1 LADPAPSG
9 PPPHAIWRYLPPL
22 ISLAAF
28 IWFLG
33 FLGPVAR
40 GDIPELV
47 LDWVPGLNIQL
58 AFWLDGLALGFALL
72 ITGIGAICLLYAGAY
87 FAKDPRLPSLQIVL
101 LLFAFSMLGLVVAD
115 DAITLF
121 VFWEGTTITSFL
133 LVGFDHEKAKSRDS
147 ALQALIVTGMGGLG
161 LLVALLMMGD
171 IAGTYRLSEMNA
183 MGDVFRDHTLYTAIF
198 WLVVFGAFTK
208 SAQWPFQFWLP
219 GAMAAPTP
227 VSAYLHSATM
237 VKAGI
242 YLLARFTPALGGT
255 DVWIWVLTVVGAVTM
270 VQASIWALRQTDL
283 KLMMAYTTVM
293 ALGALTMLLG
303 QGTPMAVTAAMAFI
317 LVHAFYKAALFLSVG
332 MIDKGAGTRE
342 YLELGGLRGAMPL
355 TFTVIAI
362 AALSMAGFPPMF
374 GFIGKELVYKSVE
387 YANMPWFVGVMALA
401 ANALMVV
408 CAGVVALRPFLGA
421 RQIAPKAAPA
431 DPGWGLWLGPV
442 ILAGLGV
449 LGAVLAGQFE
459 YFLVAP
465 MVLSVTG
472 GPMAIHLALYH
483 GINMALLLSLVTFAV
498 GIALYFAVD
507 RIRTALI
514 AADPKTPATESG
526 YDWGLQAMKDF
537 AAWQTR
543 IVQSGHMTR
552 YLQITFALM
561 AALVWG
567 ALYFGD
573 PAWPAFAIGI
583 SLFEW
588 AILGIIVASV
598 GLIVLTESRLTAI
611 AGLGG
616 VGAGIAVIFFLYG
629 GIDVGMT
636 QLFVE
641 ILVVVF
647 IAIAM
652 VRLPRSGSIDFRPA
666 NAVIAVVLGIGVTI
680 AVLTVLGTPMDLR
693 LSDFFEAASAPEAR
707 GRNIVN
713 VILVDFRALD
723 TFGEVAVVVIAGI
736 SAIAALWAGKRITT
750 R

>member
-9 PPPHAIWRYLPPL
+9 PAPHVVWRYLPPL
-22 ISLAAF
+22 LSFAAF
-28 IWFLG
+28 LWFLP

-47 LDWVPGLNIQL
+47 IDWVPGLGIQL

-87 FAKDPRLPSLQIVL
+87 FAKDPRLPSLQIIL
-101 LLFAFSMLGLVVAD
+101 LLFAFSMLGLVAAD
-115 DAITLF
+115 DVITLF

-133 LVGFDHEKAKSRDS
+133 LVGFDHEKSKSRDS

-161 LLVALLMMGD
+161 LLVALLLMGD
-171 IAGTYRLSEMNA
+171 IAGTYRISEMNA
-183 MGDVFRDHTLYTAIF
+183 MGDIFRDSGMYLAIF

-237 VKAGI
+237 VKAGV
-242 YLLARFTPALGGT
+242 YLLARLTPSLGGT
-255 DVWIWVLTVVGAVTM
+255 EIWILVLTGIGALTM
-270 VQASIWALRQTDL
+270 VLASIWALRQTDL

-317 LVHAFYKAALFLSVG
+317 LVHAFYKAALFLAVG

-342 YLELGGLRGAMPL
+342 YLELGGLRRAMPL
-355 TFTVIAI
+355 TFGVIAI
-362 AALSMAGFPPMF
+362 AALSMAGFPPLF
-374 GFIGKELVYKSVE
+374 GFIGKELIYKSVG
-387 YANMPWFVGVMALA
+387 YATVPVFVGVMALA

-408 CAGVVALRPFLGA
+408 CAGIVALRPFLGA
-421 RQIAPKAAPA
+421 RETAPKAAPA

-449 LGAVLAGQFE
+449 IGGLFAGQFE

-465 MVLSVTG
+465 MVLAVTG

-483 GINMALLLSLVTFAV
+483 GLDMALLLSAVTFAL
-498 GIALYFAVD
+498 GIGLYLAVD
-507 RIRTALI
+507 RIRTWLI
-514 AADPKTPATESG
+514 WADPRAPATETG
-526 YDWGLQAMKDF
+526 YDVGLQAMKDF

-543 IVQSGHMTR
+543 IVQGGDMTR
-552 YLQITFALM
+552 YLQITFTILAV
-561 AALVWG
+561 LVWG
-567 ALYFGD
+567 AIFFGT
-573 PAWPAFAIGI
+573 PAWPALALPA

-598 GLIVLTESRLTAI
+598 GLILVTDSRLTAI

-652 VRLPRSGSIDFRPA
+652 VRLPRSGAIPFRA
-666 NAVIAVVLGIGVTI
+666 WNAAISVILGVGVTV
-680 AVLTVLGTPMDLR
+680 AVLTVLGTPMDFR

-736 SAIAALWAGKRITT
+736 AALAALWAGRG
-750 R
+750 RRA

>member
-1 LADPAPSG
+1 LADPAPTG
-9 PPPHAIWRYLPPL
+9 PPPHAIWRFLPPL
-22 ISLAAF
+22 IALAAF
-28 IWFLG
+28 VWFLQ

-40 GDIPELV
+40 GDIPEFV
-47 LDWVPGLNIQL
+47 WPWVPGLGIEL
-58 AFWLDGLALGFALL
+58 AFWIDGLALGFSLL

-87 FAKDPRLPSLQIVL
+87 FAKDPRLPSLQIIL
-101 LLFAFSMLGLVVAD
+101 LLFALSMLGLVCAD
-115 DAITLF
+115 DIITLF

-133 LVGFDHEKAKSRDS
+133 LVGFDHEKGKSRDS
-147 ALQALIVTGMGGLG
+147 ALQALIVTGVGGLG
-161 LLVALLMMGD
+161 LLVALLLMGEVS
-171 IAGTYRLSEMNA
+171 GSYRLSEMNA
-183 MGDVFRDHTLYTAIF
+183 MGDVFRDSAMYGAIF

-237 VKAGI
+237 VKAGV
-242 YLLARFTPALGGT
+242 YLLARLTPSLGGT
-255 DVWIWVLTVVGAVTM
+255 DIWVLVLTGIGALTM
-270 VQASIWALRQTDL
+270 VLASVWALRQTDL
-283 KLMMAYTTVM
+283 KMMMAYTTVM

-303 QGTPMAVTAAMAFI
+303 QGSPMAVTAAMAFI

-355 TFTVIAI
+355 TFGVIVV
-362 AALSMAGFPPMF
+362 AALSMGGFPPMF
-374 GFIGKELVYKSVE
+374 GFIGKELIYKSVE
-387 YANMPWFVGVMALA
+387 YANMPWFVGGMALA

-408 CAGVVALRPFLGA
+408 CAGAVAIRPFMGD
-421 RQIAPKAAPA
+421 RMIAPKAQPA
-431 DPGWGLWLGPV
+431 DPGWGLWLGPL
-442 ILAGLGV
+442 ILAGLGIV
-449 LGAVLAGQFE
+449 GALLAGQFE
-459 YFLVAP
+459 YYLVAP
-465 MVLSVTG
+465 MVLSVSG

-483 GINMALLLSLVTFAV
+483 GINVALILSIVTFAV
-498 GIALYFAVD
+498 GAAIYLLLD
-507 RIRTALI
+507 RIRDALI
-514 AADPKTPATESG
+514 VADPKTPATESG
-526 YDWGLQAMKDF
+526 YDWGLQGMKDL

-543 IVQSGHMTR
+543 LIQSGYMTR
-552 YLQITFALM
+552 YLQITFALL

-567 ALYFGD
+567 AIWFGT
-573 PAWPAFAIGI
+573 PSWPAMNIGL

-598 GLIVLTESRLTAI
+598 GLVLLSESRLTAI

-616 VGAGIAVIFFLYG
+616 AGAGIAVIFFLSG

-641 ILVVVF
+641 VLVVVF

-652 VRLPRSGSIDFRPA
+652 VRLPRAGAIEFRA
-666 NAVIAVVLGIGVTI
+666 GNALIACVLGVGVTV
-680 AVLTVLGTPMDLR
+680 AVLAVLGTPMDLR
-693 LSDFFEAASAPEAR
+693 ISDFFEAASAPEAR

-736 SAIAALWAGKRITT
+736 AALAALWAGKGR
-750 R
+750 RA

>member
-1 LADPAPSG
+1 
-9 PPPHAIWRYLPPL
+9 
-22 ISLAAF
+22 
-28 IWFLG
+28 
-33 FLGPVAR
+33 
-40 GDIPELV
+40 
-47 LDWVPGLNIQL
+47 
-58 AFWLDGLALGFALL
+58 
-72 ITGIGAICLLYAGAY
+72 
-87 FAKDPRLPSLQIVL
+87 
-101 LLFAFSMLGLVVAD
+101 
-115 DAITLF
+115 

-362 AALSMAGFPPMF
+362 AALSMAGFPPLF
-374 GFIGKELVYKSVE
+374 GFIGKELIYKSVE
-387 YANMPWFVGVMALA
+387 YASMPWFVGVMALA

-449 LGAVLAGQFE
+449 LGAVLRGP
-459 YFLVAP
+459 VR
-465 MVLSVTG
+465 VLPRRADG
-472 GPMAIHLALYH
+472 
-483 GINMALLLSLVTFAV
+483 AV
-498 GIALYFAVD
+498 GHRRADGDPPRALP
-507 RIRTALI
+507 RHQHG
-514 AADPKTPATESG
+514 ADPQPRDLRRRDRHLLRRRPHPHRADRGRPEDARDRERLRLGPAGGE
-526 YDWGLQAMKDF
+526 GLRRLADPHRPER
-537 AAWQTR
+537 AHDPLPADHLR
-543 IVQSGHMTR
+543 
-552 YLQITFALM
+552 AD

-598 GLIVLTESRLTAI
+598 G
-611 AGLGG
+611 
-616 VGAGIAVIFFLYG
+616 
-629 GIDVGMT
+629 
-636 QLFVE
+636 
-641 ILVVVF
+641 
-647 IAIAM
+647 
-652 VRLPRSGSIDFRPA
+652 
-666 NAVIAVVLGIGVTI
+666 
-680 AVLTVLGTPMDLR
+680 
-693 LSDFFEAASAPEAR
+693 
-707 GRNIVN
+707 
-713 VILVDFRALD
+713 
-723 TFGEVAVVVIAGI
+723 
-736 SAIAALWAGKRITT
+736 
-750 R
+750 